1 MEVFTV
7 IEEKWGKFCDK
18 TRPFREGA
26 GNAMDKTGHVLQVI
40 WSYLVR
46 LRAVFMAVPVAVAA
60 VWLAVLNMTRLPDSV
75 GLLLQTS
82 GEFSMLV
89 PKEVAVFG
97 PLAVTAL
104 CILLM
109 LCSKKTVFPWLISIF
124 TLVLPVL
131 IWFTNLYPA

>member
-1 MEVFTV
+1 MEVFAA
-7 IEEKWGKFCDK
+7 IEEKWVSLCDK
-18 TRPFREGA
+18 TRPFRQGVGKVLA
-26 GNAMDKTGHVLQVI
+26 KTGHVLQVL

-60 VWLAVLNMTRLPDSV
+60 VWLAVLNMSRLPSSV

-82 GEFSMLV
+82 GEFSLLV

-131 IWFTNLYPA
+131 IWFTNIYPA